1 MSKTKRG
8 TKDNP
13 IEMDA
18 LKEILGA
25 PVRDFKVVE
34 ASIKD
39 EYCDYAYEQT
49 SGIGVGRKHK
59 VTGEYIVMVDM
70 LNAFTRFNVHLAT
83 LDDAFKVSGI
93 LVDDINA
100 FHNHEITM
108 GYRVTGFKVK
118 GIPDCET
125 ISFTGTKYS
134 DTARGYFNITT
145 PFIPIDSLSSYK
157 WYNELKDATDAAR
170 QEVALY
176 HEGKYRVN
184 EDEEQEDEAGGKPKK
199 RKARQLK
206 ITSPEGAAENPEQPD
221 IIEDADPLGLG
232 VDMSDFESAR
242 Q

>member
-1 MSKTKRG
+1 MAKARKGSIE
-8 TKDNP
+8 NP
-13 IEMDA
+13 IEMGKLEA
-18 LKEILGA
+18 ILEA
-25 PVRDFKVVE
+25 PARDFKIVE

-59 VTGEYIVMVDM
+59 VTGEYIVMLDM
-70 LNAFTRFNVHLAT
+70 VNAFNKFNVHLAT
-83 LDDAFKVSGI
+83 LDDAFKISGI
-93 LVDDINA
+93 EVDDIDK
-100 FHNHEITM
+100 FHGHEITL
-108 GYRVTGFKVK
+108 GYRVTGFKIK

-125 ISFTGTKYS
+125 ISFIGTKYS

-157 WYNELKDATDAAR
+157 WYNELKDASDTAR
-170 QEVALY
+170 LEVALY

-184 EDEEQEDEAGGKPKK
+184 EEDDEEDDDEGKPKK

-206 ITSPEGAAENPEQPD
+206 ITSPEGVANNPEHLANEEGQQEEPNM
-221 IIEDADPLGLG
+221 E
-232 VDMSDFESAR
+232 DFEAAR